1 VRSSEIDRDWEEK
14 KTKRF
19 DLDRVITECAYD
31 KNPHDRR
38 IAYEMTGNRLVPE
51 DWPDS
56 TSESEEE
63 EEGDDL
69 SGING
74 SPPQTP

>member
-1 VRSSEIDRDWEEK
+1 
-14 KTKRF
+14 
-19 DLDRVITECAYD
+19 
-31 KNPHDRR
+31 
-38 IAYEMTGNRLVPE
+38 MTGNRLVPE